1 MIRIFFCALSLVIGS
16 SAIAVEPEEMLADP
30 ALEARAQALDEDI
43 RCVQCQSEN
52 IASSNADWARD
63 ARLVVRELIVEGRS
77 DTDIMAFF
85 VERYGERVLMNP
97 RKDGVNAVLWLA
109 GPGMLILALL
119 IGAGYVRRRRVAEAP
134 KPLTS
139 DEEARLKEI
148 LEE

>member
-1 MIRIFFCALSLVIGS
+1 MIRWLLVLCVLCALPVY
-16 SAIAVEPEEMLADP
+16 AVEPDEMLADP

-63 ARLVVRELIVEGRS
+63 ARLIVRELIVDGRS
-77 DTDIMAFF
+77 DVEIMTFF

-97 RKDGVNAVLWLA
+97 RKDGANAVLWLA
-109 GPGMLILALL
+109 GPAMLILALL
-119 IGAGYVRRRRVAEAP
+119 IGAGYLRRRRVAEAP
-134 KPLTS
+134 EPLS
-139 DEEARLKEI
+139 SEEEARLKEI